1 MNWKLFSTISLW
13 SLLIFIACRKD
24 EISFDQP
31 TQKLSISADTVV
43 LDTVYNQM
51 RSSTHLVKIFNNENK
66 DIKIPKI
73 YLGQG
78 ENSQYKI
85 NVDGKAGH
93 YFTNI
98 PLRSKD
104 SLFVFIEIAPN
115 IKSPEIVAEDHVY
128 IESGIAQQ
136 KITLLSVIQ
145 DAEFFISPKDNPKI
159 INNDTNW
166 DKSKVKIILGEL
178 QLAEGKTLNIHPDT
192 KVYFMQ
198 NSGLK
203 INKNATLNISGDLGK
218 EVILRGHRNE
228 PRYDTI
234 PKNWNGI
241 VLEEGS
247 KLNINYAKI
256 FGGTTGLYLNQATA
270 KVKNTI
276 LHTFQDYG
284 IFAINTKIDAEN
296 LVINNTG
303 ISNIG
308 IVKGGIY
315 NILHST
321 LANFW
326 SIFTYQKPTVISAQN
341 EWITSNGKREYS
353 DLTLNLKNSIAYT
366 KYDDAIKLTPS
377 LQSLFSYTF
386 ENSLIKHS
394 ANSSYAWENNSSIIN
409 SIKNLNPLF
418 VNTFISKMNLS
429 LKENSPAKEK
439 GNPSTAQQVPFDIRK
454 VNRTSTPNIG
464 AYQ

>member
-13 SLLIFIACRKD
+13 SLFIFLACRKD
-24 EISFDQP
+24 EISFDYP
-31 TQKLSISADTVV
+31 TQRLSISADTVV

-51 RSSTHLVKIFNNENK
+51 RSSTHLVKIFNIENK

-73 YLGQG
+73 YLGQR

-93 YFTNI
+93 HFTNI

-115 IKSPEIVAEDHVY
+115 IKSPEIVAEDHIY
-128 IESGIAQQ
+128 IESGLAQQ

-178 QLAEGKTLNIHPDT
+178 QLAEGKTLNIHPET

-256 FGGTTGLYLNQATA
+256 FGGTTGLYLSQATA
-270 KVKNTI
+270 KIKNTI

-284 IFAINTKIDAEN
+284 IFAINTKMDAEN

-315 NILHST
+315 NVLHST

-326 SIFTYQKPTVISAQN
+326 SISAYQKPTVISAQN
-341 EWITSNGKREYS
+341 EWITSNGKREYT

-377 LQSLFSYTF
+377 SKSLFRYTF

-394 ANSSYAWENNSSIIN
+394 ANSGYAWEGNSSIIN

-418 VNTFISKMNLS
+418 INTFISKMNLS
-429 LKENSPAKEK
+429 LKENSPAKGK
-439 GNPSTAQQVPFDIRK
+439 GNSSTAQQIPLDIKK